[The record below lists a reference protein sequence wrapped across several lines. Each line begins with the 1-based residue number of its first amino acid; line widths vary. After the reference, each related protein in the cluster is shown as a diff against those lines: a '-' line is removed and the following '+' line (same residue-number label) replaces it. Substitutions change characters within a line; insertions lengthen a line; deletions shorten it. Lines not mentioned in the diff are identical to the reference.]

1 MLNKEVIQKEILHA
15 LENVNEERGADE
27 KIVVSLDTTLF
38 GVDAALDS
46 LALVSVIVDVETAIS
61 ELAGHPISL
70 TDDRAMAQK
79 ISPFSSGN
87 ALTGYILELLADN
100 AT

>member
-1 MLNKEVIQKEILHA
+1 MLSKEAIQKEILSA
-15 LENVNEERGADE
+15 LENINDERGVDD
-27 KIVVSLDTTLF
+27 KIVVSLDTSLF

-61 ELAGHPISL
+61 ELAGQAISL
-70 TDDRAMAQK
+70 TDDRAMAQR

-87 ALTGYILELLADN
+87 ALTAYISDLLANN
-100 AT
+100 AP